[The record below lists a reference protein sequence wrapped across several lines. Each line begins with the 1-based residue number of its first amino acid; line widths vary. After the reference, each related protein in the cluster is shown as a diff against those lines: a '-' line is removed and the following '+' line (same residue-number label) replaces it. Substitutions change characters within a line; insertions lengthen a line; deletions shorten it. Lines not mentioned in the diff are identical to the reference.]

1 MVIIGNELILIV
13 RPIPRIRVIDTEMNH
28 GDIWAESQSLLVLL
42 LLEVGAMP
50 PSEQCRSRLPEVL
63 YLVLRSQLLLQEDGV
78 GFVLTVC
85 ESIAVGD
92 AIADAGYADR
102 PFRLRRS
109 GEAEA

>member
-1 MVIIGNELILIV
+1 
-13 RPIPRIRVIDTEMNH
+13 MNH
-28 GDIWAESQSLLVLL
+28 GDVRTESQSLLVLL
-42 LLEVGAMP
+42 LLEVGTMP

-63 YLVLRSQLLLQEDGV
+63 YLILRSQILLQEDGV

-102 PFRLRRS
+102 AFGLRRS

>member
-13 RPIPRIRVIDTEMNH
+13 RPIARVRVIDPEMNH
-28 GDIWAESQSLLVLL
+28 GDVRTESQSLLVLL

-50 PSEQCRSRLPEVL
+50 PSEQCSSRLPEVL

>member
-1 MVIIGNELILIV
+1 
-13 RPIPRIRVIDTEMNH
+13 MNH

-63 YLVLRSQLLLQEDGV
+63 YQVLCSQLLLQEDGV

-92 AIADAGYADR
+92 GLYSGITICDILA
-102 PFRLRRS
+102 LRIPRC
-109 GEAEA
+109 

>member
-1 MVIIGNELILIV
+1 MIIGNELILIV
-13 RPIPRIRVIDTEMNH
+13 RPIAGIRVIDAKMNH
-28 GDIWAESQSLLVLL
+28 GDVWTESQSLLVLL

-50 PSEQCRSRLPEVL
+50 PSEQCSSRLPEVL

-92 AIADAGYADR
+92 AVADAGYADR
-102 PFRLRRS
+102 AFGLR
-109 GEAEA
+109 

>member
-1 MVIIGNELILIV
+1 
-13 RPIPRIRVIDTEMNH
+13 MNH
-28 GDIWAESQSLLVLL
+28 GDVRAESQSLLVFL

-50 PSEQCRSRLPEVL
+50 SSEQCRSGLPEVL
-63 YLVLRSQLLLQEDGV
+63 YQVLCSQLLLQEDGV

-102 PFRLRRS
+102 TFGLRRS

>member
-1 MVIIGNELILIV
+1 MMIIGTDLVLIV
-13 RPIPRIRVIDTEMNH
+13 RPIARIRVIDPEMNH
-28 GDIWAESQSLLVLL
+28 GDVWAESQSLLILL

-50 PSEQCRSRLPEVL
+50 PSEQCRSGLSEVL
-63 YLVLRSQLLLQEDGV
+63 YLVLCSQLLLQEDGV

-102 PFRLRRS
+102 AFGLRRS

>member
-1 MVIIGNELILIV
+1 
-13 RPIPRIRVIDTEMNH
+13 
-28 GDIWAESQSLLVLL
+28 
-42 LLEVGAMP
+42 MP
-50 PSEQCRSRLPEVL
+50 PSEQCSSRLPEVL

-102 PFRLRRS
+102 AS
-109 GEAEA
+109 